1 LCRRIVSPSD
11 PSAIFIVDVW
21 LPRPSA
27 SVDVHALIPETR
39 SVVQRSLSL
48 FGADSTLCSGY
59 VSDQVAER
67 LTLYVRTPS
76 ASELVLEDAAAALVV
91 RLGALAAEPSV
102 SIAALR

>member
-1 LCRRIVSPSD
+1 M
-11 PSAIFIVDVW
+11 VDVW

-27 SVDVHALIPETR
+27 SVEVQALVPATR
-39 SVVQRSLSL
+39 SVLQSSLPL

-59 VSDQVAER
+59 VSDQEAER
-67 LTLYVRTPS
+67 LTLYVRAPS

-91 RLGALAAEPSV
+91 RLGALASMPTV